1 MKKRGEEIVEAVMVL
16 PILILTILSLILLIV
31 YYFSCLNTQVSLHK
45 QLIQD
50 AMYSKAIFEIEN
62 KTEETSSEIGG
73 VVSMVMSK
81 KLAGRIYRINE
92 ADLIRAGEM
101 MQ

>member
-1 MKKRGEEIVEAVMVL
+1 MCIR
-16 PILILTILSLILLIV
+16 
-31 YYFSCLNTQVSLHK
+31 
-45 QLIQD
+45 D
-50 AMYSKAIFEIEN
+50 RYSKAIFEIEN